1 MLAQEI
7 FVSLDDDT
15 VRDKAAETSKLLGRL
30 LMFLW
35 NYYAERKKDNGIIRK
50 LCYTVNYK
58 QILILFFIHV

>member
-30 LMFLW
+30 LMFL
-35 NYYAERKKDNGIIRK
+35 
-50 LCYTVNYK
+50 
-58 QILILFFIHV
+58 